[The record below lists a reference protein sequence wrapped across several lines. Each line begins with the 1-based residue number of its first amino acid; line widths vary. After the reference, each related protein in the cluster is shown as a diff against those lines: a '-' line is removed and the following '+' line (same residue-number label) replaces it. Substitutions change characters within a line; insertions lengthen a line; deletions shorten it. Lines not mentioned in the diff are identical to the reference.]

1 MDLIP
6 ADFRQAQWARRFVRR
21 LARAVFL
28 VMLVCAVS
36 WLMLSH
42 LIKER
47 NHEIAQL
54 REQDGSSQ
62 QQQVTLNE
70 LRLRKQQV
78 QQQLSALAAL
88 RGGER
93 VANLLQALDSAYQEG
108 VWLSG
113 LAMHPHDALT
123 RPNAGTKPAPPAP
136 LPNQMSAVG
145 PGNGHL
151 AELKGHALDHRNLAT
166 FMQSLGRQPG
176 ITQLTLLD
184 TRSQTLETSE
194 VLDFSLV
201 VQLAATGVTP

>member
-6 ADFRQAQWARRFVRR
+6 ADFRQAQWVRRFVRG
-21 LARAVFL
+21 LARAVL
-28 VMLVCAVS
+28 GMLLVCAVG
-36 WLMLSH
+36 WLLLSH

-54 REQDGSSQ
+54 QEQDGSSQ
-62 QQQVTLNE
+62 QQQITLNE

-93 VANLLQALDSAYQEG
+93 VANLLQALDNAYQEG
-108 VWLSG
+108 VWLSA
-113 LAMHPHDALT
+113 LSMHPQDEQM
-123 RPNAGTKPAPPAP
+123 RPNAGAKPTAPAA
-136 LPNQMSAVG
+136 LPNKVSMAG

-151 AELKGHALDHRNLAT
+151 AEIKGHALDHRSLAT

-176 ITQLTLLD
+176 ITQLSLLD
-184 TRSQTLETSE
+184 TRSQTLENNE
-194 VLDFSLV
+194 VLDFSLI
-201 VQLAATGVTP
+201 VQLAIGAPP